1 MAINNIERTF
11 CGLDV
16 VVSVRA
22 RGTFMLGIFMLKLIF
37 YVLKSFVLFR
47 LRVLRLYC
55 CNHVI
60 GMFCHWSV
68 WRRTFGNQ
76 PLHPLHPTLYYERDN
91 KNVTTTNSYE
101 SMWPINEHTP
111 HIVHNTST

>member
-22 RGTFMLGIFMLKLIF
+22 RGMFMLGIFMLKLIF

-47 LRVLRLYC
+47 LRVLR
-55 CNHVI
+55 
-60 GMFCHWSV
+60 W
-68 WRRTFGNQ
+68 
-76 PLHPLHPTLYYERDN
+76 
-91 KNVTTTNSYE
+91 
-101 SMWPINEHTP
+101 
-111 HIVHNTST
+111 